1 MRSSMVLVWRR
12 VGGRSRWFGEG
23 EGWRRE
29 VDWGELELESG
40 AMVMRGVFWEGW
52 LRGRRRRAARGGLLL
67 RTWWMGVSRGEG
79 EGDDRLEERA
89 R

>member
-1 MRSSMVLVWRR
+1 MSRGLLMRSSMVLVWRR

-40 AMVMRGVFWEGW
+40 SMVMRGVFW
-52 LRGRRRRAARGGLLL
+52 GGL
-67 RTWWMGVSRGEG
+67 V
-79 EGDDRLEERA
+79 ERA
-89 R
+89 EEEGRAWRVVVADMVDGCIAR